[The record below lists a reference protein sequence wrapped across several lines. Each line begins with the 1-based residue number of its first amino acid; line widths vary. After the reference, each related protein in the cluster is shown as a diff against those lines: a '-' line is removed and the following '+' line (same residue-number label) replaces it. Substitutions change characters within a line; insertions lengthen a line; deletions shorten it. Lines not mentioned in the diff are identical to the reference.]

1 MPTSLKIMR
10 KKTILQISLLI
21 LLIFFTFLIFIF
33 YYEENVSENLILTDK
48 MNNLDK
54 NDKINSQENL
64 IEDIRYTTKNLRGDV
79 YEILA
84 DTGETNKENPEILFL
99 KNVKGNIKFIS
110 KNKENV
116 QLKSNFANFNT
127 KTFET
132 TFIIDVKVSRKD
144 EIITGDKLYL
154 VFDLESESNGGS
166 LNKEQNILRMSDNVL
181 FQKPGYTLK
190 ADILE
195 IDMVTKN
202 LKIYMNNETQKVTG
216 KTTLK

>member
-21 LLIFFTFLIFIF
+21 ILIFFTFLIFIF

-48 MNNLDK
+48 MNNL
-54 NDKINSQENL
+54 NQSDKINSQENL

-132 TFIIDVKVSRKD
+132 TFISDVKVSRKD

-154 VFDLESESNGGS
+154 VFDLENESNS
-166 LNKEQNILRMSDNVL
+166 ENLNKEQNILRMSDNVL

-195 IDMVTKN
+195 IDMITKN

>member
-1 MPTSLKIMR
+1 MT
-10 KKTILQISLLI
+10 
-21 LLIFFTFLIFIF
+21 
-33 YYEENVSENLILTDK
+33 
-48 MNNLDK
+48 NN
-54 NDKINSQENL
+54 INSQENL

-99 KNVKGNIKFIS
+99 KNVKGSIKFIS

-132 TFIIDVKVSRKD
+132 TFISDVKVSRKD

-154 VFDLESESNGGS
+154 VFDLENESNS
-166 LNKEQNILRMSDNVL
+166 ENLDKEQNILGMWDNVL
-181 FQKPGYTLK
+181 VQKPGYTLK
-190 ADILE
+190 ADIL
-195 IDMVTKN
+195 
-202 LKIYMNNETQKVTG
+202 
-216 KTTLK
+216 

>member
-154 VFDLESESNGGS
+154 VFDLESESNGES

>member
-1 MPTSLKIMR
+1 MR

-154 VFDLESESNGGS
+154 VFDLESESNGES